1 MADMD
6 ISFKISAIDDFSRT
20 MRNFSSQLSKI
31 SAPMRAMGAGMAAAG
46 GAVAAGLGYAV
57 KTSADFGSQMS
68 KVGALAGAS
77 GKQMGQ
83 LKDAAVQMGAKSVF
97 SASQVAD
104 GMSELGAAGFST
116 KQIISAMPGV
126 LNAAAASGSDMAETS
141 EVITSA
147 LNTFQMKASDSSH
160 VADVMAATSNKTA
173 AGMSD
178 MGYAF
183 KYAATPA
190 HALGFSLE
198 SVAAATGIMANAGI
212 KGEQAGTTLREAMLR
227 LANPPKAAANE
238 LKNLGISL
246 KDAHGNMLPLDK
258 IIGQFSTKTAG
269 MSKTQKTAALS
280 TIFGT
285 NAVSGML
292 AVVNAGPAK
301 FDKMQKSL
309 EHSDG
314 SAKKTANTMQNNLK
328 GALEQLSGSL
338 ESAAI
343 TVGDA
348 LTPALTAIAG
358 VVQRLVQGFLSLPK
372 QMQSFIAIG
381 AAVAAVGALLG
392 GALLIGASMIPAIT
406 AGLTALV
413 GALTAVILPI
423 VGVVAAI
430 GAVGAA
436 FYLAYTRV
444 AGFRNGINTALSAIS
459 GVVMTVFN
467 AVSSFVMAKVAAL
480 VAFWNQY
487 GAVIIQAVTNVFNVI
502 RAVVSAAMSVITPII
517 RGAMSAVRGIFS
529 AVWGA
534 IKGIVSGA
542 LNVIMGIVKV
552 FAGLFTGNWRL
563 MWNGVRQILSGVWG
577 AIKAVIKGALGVI
590 RSVVSGAWSA
600 IRGVTSSV
608 FHGIWG
614 FLKSIWGSISSSIGG
629 FLSGIVGHVKSAW
642 SSAKSATGRLVGQ
655 LKDAAISKFWDIV
668 NWVKGFPGRIGSAII
683 NNIGHAVDGIKKLAS
698 SLVKKFKDMLG
709 IHSPSKVFQNLG
721 KYITQGLVN
730 GLGGADLKSLGMS
743 VLKDFGGGAVKG
755 WNAVKGFF
763 SGLLGGGGAG
773 SSKNVTG
780 WLTAALGATGT
791 SMSWLPG
798 MQKLVAAES
807 GGNPTAINGISV
819 LGQHATGLLQVLPS
833 TFAANAVNGLG
844 SIMNPVANAAAAIN
858 YIKSRYGSVFNTPL
872 FKGGSYKGYA
882 KGGRVNTDQWAWVGE
897 NGPELMK
904 LNAGSSIIPHD
915 ESLSL
920 LNGIGS
926 SINRVASAQR
936 AVTTSTRSM
945 AANGVGTGNSGGRPV
960 VIENVIQVDDE
971 TLARVI
977 QPALDI
983 RDADVFKIKSV
994 MGR

>member
-1 MADMD
+1 
-6 ISFKISAIDDFSRT
+6 
-20 MRNFSSQLSKI
+20 
-31 SAPMRAMGAGMAAAG
+31 
-46 GAVAAGLGYAV
+46 
-57 KTSADFGSQMS
+57 
-68 KVGALAGAS
+68 
-77 GKQMGQ
+77 
-83 LKDAAVQMGAKSVF
+83 
-97 SASQVAD
+97 
-104 GMSELGAAGFST
+104 
-116 KQIISAMPGV
+116 
-126 LNAAAASGSDMAETS
+126 
-141 EVITSA
+141 
-147 LNTFQMKASDSSH
+147 
-160 VADVMAATSNKTA
+160 
-173 AGMSD
+173 
-178 MGYAF
+178 
-183 KYAATPA
+183 
-190 HALGFSLE
+190 
-198 SVAAATGIMANAGI
+198 MANAGI

-258 IIGQFSTKTAG
+258 IIGQLSTKTSG

-301 FDKMQKSL
+301 FDKMQKAL

-358 VVQRLVQGFLSLPK
+358 VIQRLVQGFLSLPK

-406 AGLTALV
+406 AGLTALG
-413 GALTAVILPI
+413 GALTTVILPI
-423 VGVVAAI
+423 AGVVVAI

-444 AGFRNGINTALSAIS
+444 AGFRNGINTALSAVS
-459 GVVMTVFN
+459 GAVMTVFN

-502 RAVVSAAMSVITPII
+502 RAVVSAAMSVITPIV

-542 LNVIMGIVKV
+542 LNVIMGVVKV

-600 IRGVTSSV
+600 IRGVTSAV
-608 FHGIWG
+608 WNGIRG
-614 FLKSIWGSISSSIGG
+614 IISSIWNGIKAVVRGAVGAVRGAVTGAWNAIRGATSSIFGG
-629 FLSGIVGHVKSAW
+629 VRNVAVSIWNGIRSTIGGLASSVASHIGSAW
-642 SSAKSATGRLVGQ
+642 SSAKSATGQLVGQ
-655 LKDAAISKFWDIV
+655 LKDAAIKKFWDIV
-668 NWVKGFPGRIGSAII
+668 NWVKGLPGRIGSAII

-798 MQKLVAAES
+798 LQKLVAAKS

-819 LGQHATGLLQVLPS
+819 LGQHATGLLQMLPS
-833 TFAANAVNGLG
+833 TFAANAVKGLG

-945 AANGVGTGNSGGRPV
+945 SPTKSASPIRHSFT
-960 VIENVIQVDDE
+960 IENVIEIDKNELGRVMQPVLDVMDE
-971 TLARVI
+971 EKVRLISTMGGGNRYGHFTL
-977 QPALDI
+977 
-983 RDADVFKIKSV
+983 
-994 MGR
+994 